1 MSNPTSPSR
10 SDIVVVGGGIAG
22 CMAALSACQTVGGST
37 TITMVHKAGGAT
49 PSWSGAVDVACDL
62 VDTTPGIRVPGLA
75 RGGAIT
81 DNIARLA
88 RLRPRH
94 PYARFDGS
102 DDDSGVADALKALVD
117 AAADIDL
124 VGRDDGHNH
133 VLATALGTVKRGAL
147 VARSQHLDL
156 ADLAGT
162 GACVGIVEWRDLA
175 GFSARPVVDM
185 LRFAVSLGVS
195 APPFA
200 IEPVVVPRVLS
211 GDVFRDSRAMA
222 RAFDDEAV
230 RARFLA
236 ALKAAASAH
245 PITLTHLLLP
255 ATLGTRGLGS
265 GAMATVEAAVGLP
278 VRELLA
284 LPPSSPAERLQR
296 ALRATC
302 EARGIV
308 AVDGNV
314 SAPRFD
320 GDRLVGVTI
329 GRGAE
334 QHTMDCG
341 ALVLAS
347 GRFYGGGLVRDQV
360 AREAL
365 FGAPV
370 VSEGTPIDD
379 QFIGA
384 FTGEHVDA
392 DHAIFRAGVAIDSHL
407 RPLDRHRRPLAENVV
422 AAGSIIEGYDPA
434 RDGSGLGVAAWTGW
448 LAGQRACEGL

>member
-1 MSNPTSPSR
+1 MSSPTSPSR

-22 CMAALSACQTVGGST
+22 CMAALSARRTLRDSS

-62 VDTTPGIRVPGLA
+62 VDTTPGARVPGLA

-81 DNIARLA
+81 ANIARLTS
-88 RLRPRH
+88 LRPRH
-94 PYARFDGS
+94 PYARFGGSDGS
-102 DDDSGVADALKALVD
+102 SVVAALKALVD
-117 AAADIDL
+117 AAADIEL

-133 VLATALGTVKRGAL
+133 VLATALGTIKRGAL

-185 LRFAVSLGVS
+185 LRFAVSLGAS

-236 ALKAAASAH
+236 ALKAAASTH
-245 PITLTHLLLP
+245 PISFTHLLLP
-255 ATLGTRGLGS
+255 AALGTKPLSS
-265 GAMATVEAAVGLP
+265 GAMATLEAAVGLP

-284 LPPSSPAERLQR
+284 MPPSSPAERLQR

-308 AVDGNV
+308 VIDGSV
-314 SAPRFD
+314 SEPRFD
-320 GDRLVGVTI
+320 GDRLVGVSI

-365 FGAPV
+365 FGLPV
-370 VSEGTPIDD
+370 VSEGTSIDD

-392 DHAIFRAGVAIDSHL
+392 DHAIFRAGVNVDSHL
-407 RPLDRHRRPLAENVV
+407 RPLDRHRRPVAENVV

-448 LAGQRACEGL
+448 LAGQRACEGVR

>member
-1 MSNPTSPSR
+1 MTSPTSPSR

-22 CMAALSACQTVGGST
+22 CMAALSACQTVGAST

-62 VDTTPGIRVPGLA
+62 VDTTPGARVPGLA

-94 PYARFDGS
+94 PYARFD
-102 DDDSGVADALKALVD
+102 DSSVAAALKALVD

-124 VGRDDGHNH
+124 VGREDGHNH

-185 LRFAVSLGVS
+185 LRFAVSLGLS

-200 IEPVVVPRVLS
+200 IEAVVVPRVVS

-230 RARFLA
+230 RARFLT
-236 ALKAAASAH
+236 ALKAAATAH
-245 PITLTHLLLP
+245 PIPLTHLLLP
-255 ATLGTRGLGS
+255 AALGTLPLGS
-265 GAMATVEAAVGLP
+265 GAMATLAATVGLP

-308 AVDGNV
+308 VVDGIV

-320 GDRLVGVTI
+320 GGRLVGVTI
-329 GRGAE
+329 GQGAE
-334 QHTMDCG
+334 QRTMDCG

-392 DHAIFRAGVAIDSHL
+392 DHAIFRAGVNVDSHL
-407 RPLDRHRRPLAENVV
+407 RLLDRHRRPVAENVI

-448 LAGQRACEGL
+448 LAGQRACEGVR